1 MPDGQITTTSFIPKT
16 RLTASTYRRKSVGIG
31 FFISLLLL
39 LLSAGVFGGL
49 YFYKKSLRT
58 EIDSAAASL
67 ELAKKAFD
75 ENLIAELNRLNSS
88 INVAKI
94 LFNEHQATSQ
104 IFKLIGDFT
113 LKDVSFSNFSYNF
126 NGKSAVVSMN
136 GEAKSYANVAIQA
149 KMFEE
154 SDFIDK
160 VIFSGLSLKG
170 AGKVSFN
177 VELSFNPS
185 YAIYKP

>member
-1 MPDGQITTTSFIPKT
+1 MPDSQITTTSFIPKG
-16 RLTASTYRRKSVGIG
+16 RLTALAYRRKSVGIG
-31 FFISLLLL
+31 FFIALLLL

-49 YFYKKSLRT
+49 YLYKKSLQT

-75 ENLIAELNRLNSS
+75 ENLITELSRLNSS
-88 INVAKI
+88 VNVAKI
-94 LFNEHQATSQ
+94 LFNEHQATSK
-104 IFKLIGDFT
+104 IFKLIGDLA
-113 LKDVSFSNFSYNF
+113 LKDVSFSNFNYNF
-126 NGKSAVVSMN
+126 SGKSAVVSMS
-136 GEAKSYANVAIQA
+136 GEAKSYASVAIQA
-149 KMFEE
+149 KIFEE

-170 AGKVSFN
+170 AGKVNFN
-177 VELSFNPS
+177 VEISFNPS